1 MAMPSKELL
10 PNYMKTERW
19 TDLFDVVDEVFGDD
33 HGLQSKLLKYVR
45 HQFIPNDTTDEKSAN
60 GELIDFLEWDMPD
73 RTTAALQTELDGL
86 RLNDSTYIGNHGF
99 VNLHRNIGTFW
110 YSKGL
115 YDFIDFIAYTL
126 NTPLEMVNLWT
137 NDYKKFIAESEFN
150 KKPELVS
157 IVSGGDWYPT
167 THVTLR
173 FEAGTLSQTY
183 MELLLRLF
191 YDISNYTL
199 VLHTLEEYFNNWI
212 APQGATHLH
221 DNSVPAQIVYH
232 GQVRYSYYELRS
244 FD

>member
-126 NTPLEMVNLWT
+126 
-137 NDYKKFIAESEFN
+137 K
-150 KKPELVS
+150 
-157 IVSGGDWYPT
+157 
-167 THVTLR
+167 
-173 FEAGTLSQTY
+173 
-183 MELLLRLF
+183 
-191 YDISNYTL
+191 YTMGEREIGS
-199 VLHTLEEYFNNWI
+199 VL
-212 APQGATHLH
+212 
-221 DNSVPAQIVYH
+221 
-232 GQVRYSYYELRS
+232 
-244 FD
+244 